1 MNSSRYNNNKKDNY
15 LKPMTSV
22 TLSLSPWDAAII
34 LKEDGS
40 FETSLPQIHGDYIP
54 ENVMLGAALAYALRN
69 ENLCALIREHFEQK
83 CAAIADG
90 SREI

>member
-1 MNSSRYNNNKKDNY
+1 
-15 LKPMTSV
+15 MTI
-22 TLSLSPWDAAII
+22 TNLSLSPWDAAII

-69 ENLCALIREHFEQK
+69 ENLCTLIREHFEQECIEK
-83 CAAIADG
+83 IHTENFH
-90 SREI
+90 SQ